1 MPDRKSVLVVDDH
14 PLYRSGVIR
23 SLEEDPRFAVA
34 GEGASADEAV
44 ALAGATQPDVAL
56 LDLSMPGNGL
66 EAVRRLHLVAPAT
79 RIVVLT
85 VSEADDDIMQ
95 ALESGA
101 AAYVLKGVGAPEL
114 LAILARVADGES
126 YVAPGLAARLLVA
139 MKLRGQSDAQGAAAP
154 SLTGREEQILK
165 LVAEG
170 LSNKEIGR
178 KLNLQEK
185 TVKYYLSTVF
195 QKLNVRNRVEA
206 ALKARDLFGTGVGNT
221 KT

>member
-85 VSEADDDIMQ
+85 V
-95 ALESGA
+95 
-101 AAYVLKGVGAPEL
+101 
-114 LAILARVADGES
+114 
-126 YVAPGLAARLLVA
+126 
-139 MKLRGQSDAQGAAAP
+139 
-154 SLTGREEQILK
+154 
-165 LVAEG
+165 
-170 LSNKEIGR
+170 
-178 KLNLQEK
+178 
-185 TVKYYLSTVF
+185 
-195 QKLNVRNRVEA
+195 
-206 ALKARDLFGTGVGNT
+206 
-221 KT
+221 